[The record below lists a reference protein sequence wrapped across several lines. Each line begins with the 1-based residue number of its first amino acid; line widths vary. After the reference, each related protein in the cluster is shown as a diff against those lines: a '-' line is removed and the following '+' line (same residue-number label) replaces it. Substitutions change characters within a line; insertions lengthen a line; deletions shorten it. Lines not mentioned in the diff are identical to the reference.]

1 MTGRSHHSST
11 MQRRRTRNTRA
22 GTALAVCVGAGL
34 ALTAFT
40 ACSGGEAEAEIR
52 DTISGFFT
60 AVADQDF
67 QAAEEYFVD
76 MPEGS
81 LALLNP
87 QAPPQDALRD
97 YEIRTV
103 SVREESR
110 AEAEVAI
117 PGAEGT
123 PGTTVLTF
131 SLQRIDGRWLLEEE
145 IQARVEF
152 DEVE

>member
-1 MTGRSHHSST
+1 MTEHSLQPYT
-11 MQRRRTRNTRA
+11 PQRRRTRNTRA
-22 GTALAVCVGAGL
+22 RTALALCVGACL
-34 ALTAFT
+34 ALTALT
-40 ACSGGEAEAEIR
+40 ACTGGQAEAEIR
-52 DTISGFFT
+52 NTISGFFT

-87 QAPPQDALRD
+87 QAPPKDALGN
-97 YEIRTV
+97 YEIRSV
-103 SVREESR
+103 SIQEKSH

-117 PGAEGT
+117 PGAEGS

-131 SLQRIDGRWLLEEE
+131 SLQKVEGRWLLEEE
-145 IQARVEF
+145 IQARVEL
-152 DEVE
+152 D